1 MSLNISATVESWLTR
16 TVNSS
21 LKRANDIRN
30 DKSKAVLDFLIFVE
44 NRLNRFCRRMSKN
57 GVGT

>member
-1 MSLNISATVESWLTR
+1 MNIFKELQISGLDNFSVSLEVSAVVENWLTR

-30 DKSKAVLDFLIFVE
+30 DKSKAVFDFFD
-44 NRLNRFCRRMSKN
+44 F
-57 GVGT
+57 

>member
-1 MSLNISATVESWLTR
+1 MNIFKELQISGLDNFSVSLEVSAVVENWLTK

-30 DKSKAVLDFLIFVE
+30 DKSKAVFDFFD
-44 NRLNRFCRRMSKN
+44 F
-57 GVGT
+57 